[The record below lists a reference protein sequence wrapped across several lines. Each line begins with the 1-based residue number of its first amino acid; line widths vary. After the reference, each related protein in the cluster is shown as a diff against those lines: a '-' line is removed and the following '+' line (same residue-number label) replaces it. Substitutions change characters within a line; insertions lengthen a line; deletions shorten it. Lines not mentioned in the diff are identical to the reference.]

1 MVKKPTETALSQKA
15 KETLQRPQILK
26 WPLPERRKRKSPALG
41 RHLSWKRRKR
51 TKRKKKKRLKK
62 IVWKKKR
69 KIKRKKSF
77 LFEEFLFRKKNKK
90 MTNHHYYYPPLKILY
105 TPSRLLMKKKNN
117 YTIGIIV
124 SFKLFFLPQQQLSF
138 FSFHLLYVENC
149 IMFFKELGSFL
160 KSEKRAILL
169 KKLELPK
176 FWIIIPKF

>member
-62 IVWKKKR
+62 LFGKKR
-69 KIKRKKSF
+69 KIKRKNPFFLKSF
-77 LFEEFLFRKKNKK
+77 FLEKKNKK

-105 TPSRLLMKKKNN
+105 TPSRLLMKKKKT
-117 YTIGIIV
+117 TILLE
-124 SFKLFFLPQQQLSF
+124 SLWASSYFFLPQQQLSF